1 MGRVLSTTFASCCAD
16 CLDDAGEEP
25 LFATLSYWRTQM
37 NHSPWR
43 PPGACCNWPEVGGR
57 SDAMLR
63 LDLDLDL
70 GLEQQN
76 C

>member
-1 MGRVLSTTFASCCAD
+1 
-16 CLDDAGEEP
+16 
-25 LFATLSYWRTQM
+25 M

-70 GLEQQN
+70 DLGLEQQN